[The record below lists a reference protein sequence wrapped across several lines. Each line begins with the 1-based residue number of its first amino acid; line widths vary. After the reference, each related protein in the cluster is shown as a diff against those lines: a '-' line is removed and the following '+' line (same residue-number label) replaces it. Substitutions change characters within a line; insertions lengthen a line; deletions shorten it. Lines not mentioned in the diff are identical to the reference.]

1 MKKILTSLFIIG
13 VVGALITGATSA
25 YFTDEGEI
33 EGVTFSTGNA
43 DLQMTQASMSSW
55 YAGNASASQLEIN
68 FSSDL
73 LPGHE
78 GNWENPDGEI
88 YLGNFSASP
97 ISLTVSATV
106 TNYVETD
113 DDMDDTIKMAIAW
126 GGDCDNAGAGT
137 GFYTLAWWQASS
149 ADLFTFVS
157 GSAGSADCGF
167 IPNDYI
173 PDGTGVGDTD
183 AKVLKFY
190 LKVPTSAG
198 NEIANGNATFN
209 IHFDAEQKH

>member
-55 YAGNASASQLEIN
+55 YAGNASAT
-68 FSSDL
+68 DL
-73 LPGHE
+73 DITFPDDLYPGYQ
-78 GNWENPDGEI
+78 GSWGSPDGAI

-137 GFYTLAWWQASS
+137 GFHTLAW
-149 ADLFTFVS
+149 
-157 GSAGSADCGF
+157 
-167 IPNDYI
+167 
-173 PDGTGVGDTD
+173 
-183 AKVLKFY
+183 
-190 LKVPTSAG
+190 
-198 NEIANGNATFN
+198 
-209 IHFDAEQKH
+209 